1 MERQKVYLGSKVQG
15 LSPEWLAM
23 ELEFDVFAVPDP
35 RLFLF
40 TNSTSGSFISLYSG
54 FLGFHFWKDGWV
66 AVCSHQYHGRP
77 PWELEP
83 MKSGFELWIGT
94 AFWCCALLWIQSIS
108 HKLKSWSPVQC
119 SENEKW
125 LDCGIWVGLLTYSTC
140 WYADEFTIWGC
151 FFFLFVCLRTST
163 LEEWVHLRG
172 GLEVFVFSIIPS
184 CSLGLSLCF
193 LAAMG

>member
-94 AFWCCALLWIQSIS
+94 AF
-108 HKLKSWSPVQC
+108 
-119 SENEKW
+119 
-125 LDCGIWVGLLTYSTC
+125 
-140 WYADEFTIWGC
+140 
-151 FFFLFVCLRTST
+151 
-163 LEEWVHLRG
+163 
-172 GLEVFVFSIIPS
+172 
-184 CSLGLSLCF
+184 
-193 LAAMG
+193 